1 MKISQAFQAK
11 TKPEGDT
18 KLRTAPR
25 DTRLASEFLARE
37 EGWGDHKSCKY
48 CGRRCAPFSL
58 DYTCLD
64 CSGE

>member
-1 MKISQAFQAK
+1 MKISQAFPAK
-11 TKPEGDT
+11 PQNEEHT
-18 KLRTAPR
+18 RIAPR
-25 DTRLASEFLARE
+25 PKDTRLASEFLARE

-64 CSGE
+64 CDGE

>member
-1 MKISQAFQAK
+1 MKISTLFPAAV
-11 TKPEGDT
+11 KPEGDY
-18 KLRTAPR
+18 KRGTAPK

-64 CSGE
+64 CNGE